1 MIQKRV
7 LVAERLRRPPS
18 TGWSWMDRR
27 FVRDHAAQLSRDA
40 VQLYFFLAAV
50 SDGQGLSF
58 YGDPAVAALLRMPLD
73 TLIRARDELI
83 ANDLI
88 AWQAPLTQVL
98 SLPVVPVRRRR
109 EPGQGLIQLA
119 DLLRS
124 ANAESSTSS
133 ARENSRRLP

>member
-7 LVAERLRRPPS
+7 LVAERLRRPPA

-58 YGDPAVAALLRMPLD
+58 YGDSAVAALLRMPLD
-73 TLIRARDELI
+73 TLVRARDELI
-83 ANDLI
+83 ANDLV

-109 EPGQGLIQLA
+109 EPGQGLIQLG
-119 DLLRS
+119 DLFRS
-124 ANAESSTSS
+124 TNAGSS
-133 ARENSRRLP
+133 ASAAHENSRRSP

>member
-27 FVRDHAAQLSRDA
+27 FVREHAAQLSRDA

-73 TLIRARDELI
+73 TLVRARDELI
-83 ANDLI
+83 ANDLV

>member
-7 LVAERLRRPPS
+7 LVAGRLRRPPS

-27 FVRDHAAQLSRDA
+27 FVREHAAQLSRDA

-73 TLIRARDELI
+73 TLVRARDELI
-83 ANDLI
+83 ANDLV

-119 DLLRS
+119 DLLHS